1 MTTTIEVH
9 GAPIHVVDRG
19 NGGAVIIQGTS
30 AVRLSAAEVGAL
42 VTALRPSI
50 TNTNEPR
57 ILRLTALAE
66 IPH

>member
-42 VTALRPSI
+42 VTALRNLS
-50 TNTNEPR
+50 T
-57 ILRLTALAE
+57 
-66 IPH
+66 